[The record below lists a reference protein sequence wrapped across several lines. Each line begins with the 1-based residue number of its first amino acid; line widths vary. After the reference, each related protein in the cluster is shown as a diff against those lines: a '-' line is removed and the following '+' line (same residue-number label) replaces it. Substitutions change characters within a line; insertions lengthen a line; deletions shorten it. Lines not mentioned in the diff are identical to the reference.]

1 MKNLAV
7 IQNTW
12 TTLEMMQVVKITHF
26 CIDTNYCKM
35 QNVKKSLINAVSHM
49 FPKAILVDIGAA
61 QAKCWDTVVSTTFCE
76 IVFAT
81 AKRIFVEDG
90 TFDYSPDCKPKA
102 YHLDADLYLFKPEL
116 STARE
121 YFKSVRQLSMNEAV
135 SSAIVYLFDK
145 KLPDD
150 ANTPVLFTA
159 PPEVVHE
166 EFVSDAL
173 SKYRSLIIKQHPRD
187 ERTFPEQLG
196 HVVCSRELPGQVLTR
211 LYHGPFLYEHNSTVK
226 FEGDF

>member
-1 MKNLAV
+1 MRNLAV

-26 CIDTNYCKM
+26 CIDTNYCKIPSVM
-35 QNVKKSLINAVSHM
+35 KALIDAVHRM
-49 FPKAILVDIGAA
+49 LPKAVLIDIGAA
-61 QAKCWDTVVSTTFCE
+61 KVKCWDTVVSTTFCE
-76 IVFAT
+76 IEFDTV
-81 AKRIFVEDG
+81 KRIFVEDG

-121 YFKSVRQLSMNEAV
+121 CFKSVRPLSMAESV
-135 SSAIVYLFDK
+135 SMAIIYLLDK

-150 ANTPVLFTA
+150 VNTPILFTA

-166 EFVSDAL
+166 EFVSKAL
-173 SKYRSLIIKQHPRD
+173 SKYHSLIIKQHPRD
-187 ERTFPEQLG
+187 ERIFPEQSG

-211 LYHGPFLYEHNSTVK
+211 IYHGPFLYEYNSTVK